1 MPLKEV
7 HVVVFHM
14 ETNILCNG
22 VKGVANCIMG
32 SNVFIAMNT
41 M

>member
-22 VKGVANCIMG
+22 GKGVANCIMG